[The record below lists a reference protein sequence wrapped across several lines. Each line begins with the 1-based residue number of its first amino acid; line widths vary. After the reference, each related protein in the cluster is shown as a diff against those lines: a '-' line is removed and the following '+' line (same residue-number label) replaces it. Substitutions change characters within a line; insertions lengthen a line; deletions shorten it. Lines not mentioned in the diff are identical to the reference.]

1 MTKGQAQG
9 ARPKAQGEP
18 DDLKLFRQSVKDV
31 KPLPQPNRVV
41 HDLPKPRPRP
51 AKREEDEQAVLDEL
65 KWLAFDQNRGQS
77 RFSPARNSGTVPI
90 DDAEFE
96 DDGMFLR
103 PGLPRDILRKLKRT
117 HWVIQANL
125 DLHGLTGDEA
135 VAETAVF
142 LAGCKRSGIRCVRII
157 HGKGLRSPGREPVLK
172 RRIRKL
178 LTRRDEVLAF
188 VEPRA
193 IHGGGGA
200 VVVLLEA

>member
-1 MTKGQAQG
+1 V
-9 ARPKAQGEP
+9 P
-18 DDLKLFRQSVKDV
+18 DLELFREAVRDV
-31 KPLPQPNRVV
+31 KPIAAPNRVEPYRAPAPP
-41 HDLPKPRPRP
+41 LP
-51 AKREEDEQAVLDEL
+51 AKRLEDENAVLDEL
-65 KWLAFDQNRGQS
+65 ARLAVHEG
-77 RFSPARNSGTVPI
+77 
-90 DDAEFE
+90 DDAEWE
-96 DDGMFLR
+96 EELSFLR
-103 PGLPRDILRKLKRT
+103 PGLPRDILRKLRRT
-117 HWVIQANL
+117 HWVIQDHL

-142 LAGCKRSGIRCVRII
+142 LADCKRRGKRCVRIV
-157 HGKGLRSPGREPVLK
+157 HGKGLRSQGREPVLK

>member
-1 MTKGQAQG
+1 MKHPREEDAS
-9 ARPKAQGEP
+9 
-18 DDLKLFRQSVKDV
+18 LFREAVKDA
-31 KPLPQPNRVV
+31 KPLKPANRVDPYRV
-41 HDLPKPRPRP
+41 LPPPRP
-51 AKREEDEQAVLDEL
+51 AKRIEDERAVLAEL
-65 KWLAFDQNRGQS
+65 ARLTFD
-77 RFSPARNSGTVPI
+77 
-90 DDAEFE
+90 DDDLEFE

-103 PGLPRDILRKLKRT
+103 PGLPRDILRKLRRT
-117 HWVIQANL
+117 HWVIQEDL
-125 DLHGLTGDEA
+125 DLHGMTGDEA

-142 LAGCKRSGIRCVRII
+142 LAGCKRLGIRCVRIV

>member
-1 MTKGQAQG
+1 VKKSATEDSQI
-9 ARPKAQGEP
+9 
-18 DDLKLFRQSVKDV
+18 FREAVRDV
-31 KPLPQPNRVV
+31 SPLAPPNRVEPYRNPPPP
-41 HDLPKPRPRP
+41 HP
-51 AKREEDEQAVLDEL
+51 AKREADERAVLEEL
-65 KWLAFDQNRGQS
+65 ARLTFDG
-77 RFSPARNSGTVPI
+77 
-90 DDAEFE
+90 DDLEFE

-103 PGLPRDILRKLKRT
+103 PGLPRDILRKLRRT
-117 HWVIQANL
+117 HWVIKDTL

-142 LAGCKRSGIRCVRII
+142 LAGCKRAGVRCVRIV

-188 VEPRA
+188 VEPRS
-193 IHGGGGA
+193 IHGGSGA

>member
-1 MTKGQAQG
+1 MK
-9 ARPKAQGEP
+9 KAQGPRHETQEE
-18 DDLKLFRQSVKDV
+18 DVNVFRDAVKDAR
-31 KPLPQPNRVV
+31 PLRAPNFVV
-41 HDLPKPRPRP
+41 HDRPKPHPHP

-65 KWLAFDQNRGQS
+65 ARLTFD
-77 RFSPARNSGTVPI
+77 

-96 DDGMFLR
+96 DDGRFLR
-103 PGLPRDILRKLKRT
+103 AGLPPDILRKLRRT
-117 HWVIQANL
+117 HWVIQATL

-142 LAGCKRSGIRCVRII
+142 LAGCKRSGVRCVRII

-178 LTRRDEVLAF
+178 LTRRDEVLAY
-188 VEPRA
+188 VEPRDA
-193 IHGGGGA
+193 HGGGGA